1 VRVIAITGGIG
12 SGKSNVTALYR
23 SLGIPAIDADA
34 LSRALTAPGGDA
46 LPSIR
51 EAFGDGVFTPEGCLN
66 RTALARLVFMED
78 PAALRRLN
86 AIMHPM
92 IARRVYAELERLRNA
107 GAAVALLDAPLLF
120 EAGLEKLAD
129 TVICVTAPEDVRI
142 RRVRKRDGSTAEEA
156 LRRIRSQNPAE
167 RTEKLSDY
175 VLSTDA
181 TREDTRA
188 RALELWQR
196 VLRNGPMRP
205 VG

>member
-1 VRVIAITGGIG
+1 MRVIAITGGIG

-23 SLGIPAIDADA
+23 SLGIPAIDADVI
-34 LSRALTAPGGDA
+34 SRALTAPGGDA
-46 LPSIR
+46 LPAIR

-66 RTALARLVFMED
+66 RAALARLVFMED
-78 PAALRRLN
+78 SAALRRLN

-92 IARRVYAELERLRNA
+92 ITRRVCAELERLRSA
-107 GAAVALLDAPLLF
+107 GVAVALLDAPLLF

-142 RRVRKRDGSTAEEA
+142 RRIRKRDGSTAEEA

-167 RTEKLSDY
+167 RTEGLSDY

-181 TREDTRA
+181 PREDTRA